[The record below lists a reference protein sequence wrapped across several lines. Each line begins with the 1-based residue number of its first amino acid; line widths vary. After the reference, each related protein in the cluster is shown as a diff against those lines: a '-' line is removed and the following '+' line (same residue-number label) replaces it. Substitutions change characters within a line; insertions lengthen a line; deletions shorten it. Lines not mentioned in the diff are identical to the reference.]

1 MISSCTATPVLS
13 LPSVSEQCIPA
24 GSSMVSLMWGE
35 VAATNTNGQT
45 VTCTDFDKGANVS
58 LKGGNFAVGMHTVN
72 CSVTA
77 NNTDGQNV
85 TCWDSVGGG
94 NVPLTG
100 RHFGVGLH
108 TVNCSVTNDGNCTGT
123 GSFTFTVTGK

>member
-13 LPSVSEQCIPA
+13 LPSVEDQCIPA
-24 GSSMVSLMWGE
+24 GSSMVSVMWDE
-35 VAATNTNGQT
+35 
-45 VTCTDFDKGANVS
+45 
-58 LKGGNFAVGMHTVN
+58 
-72 CSVTA
+72 VTA

-108 TVNCSVTNDGNCTGT
+108 TVNCSVSNDGNCTGT
-123 GSFTFTVTGK
+123 GSFTFTVTGTYSMPVLKSNLNCH